1 MEFKQAT
8 LEEVEEKPSANPKPA
23 TGDNQTGPIRVQ
35 INPASLRL
43 QMSNNVD
50 AGKAHSRPSTQSQ
63 GSSSSTLSF
72 DLIFDTADEGT
83 TEEPVDVRTRTRHVE
98 RFLLP
103 MPDSAKAV
111 PPRVRFTYGTL
122 TVVGVMTSL
131 NQDFDFFSMN
141 GVPLR
146 AKCAVT
152 IKEQKPEFDAKLK
165 GSGANK
171 GAGAVPP
178 LPPRPGSGAGSRAA
192 PADRTGTALAGESAA
207 GFAARMGLDPRA
219 WKDFAGALADPLR
232 LAAGLRID
240 FSSSASTHTGL
251 GVQVGATQGAQ
262 PDGSG
267 TAAAPGPLKPL
278 DGPALTAA
286 GGLTR
291 ALDRAAAMR
300 GRRAAEAAR
309 ASFQAAPAAPAG
321 VVARG
326 PAGAAPAAPADSP
339 APAATIT
346 ADPRAAG
353 YGFGVPLR
361 DRRGVTTGNSEGLV
375 HQRGRGA
382 TASPLDGIPES
393 DDPTVPRW
401 AALRRAGGP
410 QAGQS
415 RHPAVRCGCQGGCG
429 GKGGCGSK
437 GGCGCAG
444 GQR

>member
-23 TGDNQTGPIRVQ
+23 TGAAPAGPIRVQ

-72 DLIFDTADEGT
+72 DLLFDTADEGT

-103 MPDSAKAV
+103 MPGTAKAV

-192 PADRTGTALAGESAA
+192 PADRTGTALGGESAA

-219 WKDFAGALADPLR
+219 WKDFAGGLGDPLR
-232 LAAGLRID
+232 LEAGLQID
-240 FSSSASTHTGL
+240 FSSSASTDIGL
-251 GVQVGATQGAQ
+251 GVQVGATQGVL
-262 PDGSG
+262 PDDAG
-267 TAAAPGPLKPL
+267 TAAAPGPLRPPE
-278 DGPALTAA
+278 GPALTAA

-291 ALDRAAAMR
+291 ALNRASASR
-300 GRRAAEAAR
+300 SHRAAEAAR

-321 VVARG
+321 VVSPG
-326 PAGAAPAAPADSP
+326 PAGAAPAVPAGSP
-339 APAATIT
+339 APAATST

-361 DRRGVTTGNSEGLV
+361 DRRGVTTGISEGLV

-401 AALRRAGGP
+401 AVLRSAGAGGQ
-410 QAGQS
+410 QAGRS
-415 RHPAVRCGCQGGCG
+415 RHQPARCRCGGLGGGCG
-429 GKGGCGSK
+429 CK